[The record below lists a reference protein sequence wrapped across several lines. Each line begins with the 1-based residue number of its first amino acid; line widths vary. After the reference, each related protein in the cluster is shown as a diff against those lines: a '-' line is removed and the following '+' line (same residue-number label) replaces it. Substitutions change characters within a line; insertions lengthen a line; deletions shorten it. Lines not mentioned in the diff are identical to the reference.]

1 MNINEQMNIN
11 YQILLS
17 NILSDNEKVIEI
29 KKNNIIL
36 K

>member
-17 NILSDNEKVIEI
+17 NILSDNEKFIEI

>member
-11 YQILLS
+11 YQILFS